1 MRFPLF
7 VALRFLREGRLQTG
21 LILGGVGVGVAVIVF
36 LSALIGGLQ
45 ESLIDRTL
53 GSQAHV
59 VVRAPEEMPRPL
71 RVARAGELLDE
82 RVERAVLRTGS
93 IDTWMQVRETI
104 ARRRGVLAVSPVV
117 GGAAFARAGGVAYAV
132 ALQGIEPEAFDRVVG
147 IRDEMVAGR
156 FEVGGGNAVIGV
168 ELARDLALGVGDKL
182 RLSTAEVEAPEV
194 LTVAGIF
201 DLGNEDVNRRWVLVS
216 LRQGQT
222 LLELPGRVTA
232 LEVKVAEIFEAEAI
246 ARGIAGDTGLEA
258 RSWMETNAQLLTA
271 LRSQASSSMTI
282 QFFVVVAV
290 ALGIASVLVVSVVQR
305 SRQIGILK
313 AMGASTGEV
322 VQIFLIQGG
331 IVGLIGSAVGI
342 LGGAA
347 LAWAFVTFVRTDAG
361 QPLFPITIEAPLVL
375 RTALLATA
383 TGILAAVAPAR
394 RAARL
399 DPARAIHG
407 D

>member
-71 RVARAGELLDE
+71 RVARAGELLDD

-246 ARGIAGDTGLEA
+246 AREIAGDTGLEA

>member
-71 RVARAGELLDE
+71 RVARAGELLDD

-361 QPLFPITIEAPLVL
+361 QPLFPIAIEAPLVL